1 MTPMYKYRASWMK
14 IFSCAPSLVLCWSL
28 NNFRSLSFKSPPN
41 NHYYACLFSP
51 YLGHWPFR
59 SCFCAYRTRQTLRCR
74 FSRARANP
82 IKFSKGAKE
91 HLTNLGLAKGSAE
104 RKEVKEYHRK
114 IVAEEMAKNGAHSAQ
129 IVHLAHKQGSVDPKL
144 HITAGF
150 WDKDDKRI
158 KSTYGTPPKTGQLH
172 HVYAEHHPVNPTYLN
187 AVHAAGKTL

>member
-51 YLGHWPFR
+51 YLGHCLFAAVSALTVPVKR
-59 SCFCAYRTRQTLRCR
+59 SDVDSLD
-74 FSRARANP
+74 
-82 IKFSKGAKE
+82 KGAKE

-129 IVHLAHKQGSVDPKL
+129 IVHLRTSKVLWTRKRRTLGANCALGAQAGICGPEAAHHCWIL
-144 HITAGF
+144 
-150 WDKDDKRI
+150 
-158 KSTYGTPPKTGQLH
+158 GQR
-172 HVYAEHHPVNPTYLN
+172 
-187 AVHAAGKTL
+187 